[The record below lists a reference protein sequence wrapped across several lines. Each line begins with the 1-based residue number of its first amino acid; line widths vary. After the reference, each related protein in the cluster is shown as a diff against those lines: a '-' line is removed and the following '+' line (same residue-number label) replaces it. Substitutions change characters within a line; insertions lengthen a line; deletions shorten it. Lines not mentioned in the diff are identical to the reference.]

1 MFLAVAAAVE
11 LVARPSAITDGLT
24 KSTMLEM
31 MKSHTLLLPLVL
43 ILDEM

>member
-11 LVARPSAITDGLT
+11 LVAHPSAITDELT

-31 MKSHTLLLPLVL
+31 TKSHTLLLLVL
-43 ILDEM
+43 ILDGMY